1 MSVHS
6 QRNQLGALMKQ
17 LMGQWSETK
26 IHWRDSKAG
35 EFEKRYLAELVDN
48 VNASMVVLDKL
59 DETLGKIRK
68 DCGES

>member
-17 LMGQWSETK
+17 LMGQWSETRVR
-26 IHWRDSKAG
+26 WRDNKAA

-48 VNASMVVLDKL
+48 VNNAMVVLEKL
-59 DETLGKIRK
+59 DETLKKIRR

>member
-6 QRNQLGALMKQ
+6 QRNQLGALTKQ

-26 IHWRDSKAG
+26 IHWRDQKAA
-35 EFEKRYLAELVDN
+35 EFEKRYLAELVDQ
-48 VNASMVVLDKL
+48 VNNAMVVLEKL
-59 DETLGKIRK
+59 DETLSKIRR

>member
-17 LMGQWSETK
+17 LMAQWSETK
-26 IHWRDSKAG
+26 INWRDLKAA
-35 EFEKRYLAELVDN
+35 EFEKRYLADLVDN

>member
-17 LMGQWSETK
+17 LMAQWSEAK
-26 IHWRDSKAG
+26 LHWRDNKAG

-59 DETLGKIRK
+59 DETLGKIRR